1 MFFMGR
7 RKDGLWLKLKLV
19 GKVIFFFLGK
29 HYIHEIFYKLMMW

>member
-19 GKVIFFFLGK
+19 GKVIFFFK
-29 HYIHEIFYKLMMW
+29 ESIISMKYFTN